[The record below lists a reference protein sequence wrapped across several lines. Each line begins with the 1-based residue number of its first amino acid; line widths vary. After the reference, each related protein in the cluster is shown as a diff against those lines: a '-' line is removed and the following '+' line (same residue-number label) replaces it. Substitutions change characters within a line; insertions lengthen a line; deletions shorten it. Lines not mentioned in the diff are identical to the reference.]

1 MKCDNK
7 GNIGDFVEAERTTSD
22 KNPNSIL
29 FHENNLNPNYT
40 RHHMNVVPRSTGNSA
55 EQSVSFPQFSTGR
68 GMGPMPSFKPPKS
81 K

>member
-1 MKCDNK
+1 MQGHCFTKPFFAPLCLHFQSPLVMQGDNK

-40 RHHMNVVPRSTGNSA
+40 RH
-55 EQSVSFPQFSTGR
+55 QSHFRNFRPGEEW
-68 GMGPMPSFKPPKS
+68 G
-81 K
+81 

>member
-1 MKCDNK
+1 MKGDNK

-40 RHHMNVVPRSTGNSA
+40 RHQSYLFHKLYTLQGYKSIILSTNKNIYIS
-55 EQSVSFPQFSTGR
+55 
-68 GMGPMPSFKPPKS
+68 
-81 K
+81 

>member
-1 MKCDNK
+1 MKGDNK

-29 FHENNLNPNYT
+29 FHENNLNPN
-40 RHHMNVVPRSTGNSA
+40 
-55 EQSVSFPQFSTGR
+55 FWQFSTGK
-68 GMGPMPSFKPPKS
+68 GMGLVPSFKPPKS